1 MNQSEQPWLVGA
13 GRMAKA
19 YVPVLKALGLEPRV
33 VGRGE
38 DSAKAFEA
46 ETGLSCRPGGLSA
59 SLEAAGAAPASAIV
73 AIDIPELAAVA
84 RSLIEAGCRR
94 ILLEKPGGVDRAQIE
109 ELAMSAHDAGAEIFL
124 AYNRRFYGSV
134 RAAREALAE
143 DGGPTSMSFDFTESA
158 DQIVKIGYPAEVLD
172 NWLLANS
179 THVIDTAFFL
189 AGEPVDWRP
198 RVAGR
203 LDWHPRAAR
212 FAGCGETERN
222 VMFSYAADWDAPGRW
237 SIEIASR
244 KRRFVLRPMEQLQ
257 VQTRGSFAL
266 EATPSDELD
275 SLYKPGLYRQTR
287 AFLTGEGASD
297 LPDIHHHL
305 RRIQTIYD
313 PMVAPDLLA

>member
-1 MNQSEQPWLVGA
+1 M
-13 GRMAKA
+13 
-19 YVPVLKALGLEPRV
+19 

-38 DSAKAFEA
+38 ESSKAFEA
-46 ETGLSCRPGGLSA
+46 ETGLACRAGGL
-59 SLEAAGAAPASAIV
+59 AAALDAADAAPTEAII
-73 AIDIPELAAVA
+73 AIDIPELAAA
-84 RSLIEAGCRR
+84 AQALIGAGCRR
-94 ILLEKPGGVDRAQIE
+94 ILLEKPGGVDRAQVFA
-109 ELAMSAHDAGAEIFL
+109 LAEAARDAGAEVFL

-143 DGGPTSMSFDFTESA
+143 DGGATSMSFDFTESA
-158 DQIVKIGYPAEVLD
+158 DQIVRIGYPAEVLD

-189 AGEPVDWRP
+189 AGEPADWRP
-198 RVAGR
+198 RVAGK

-212 FAGCGETERN
+212 FAGCGETDRN

-266 EATPSDELD
+266 EASPGDELD
-275 SLYKPGLYRQTR
+275 ATYKPGLYRQTR
-287 AFLTGEGASD
+287 AFLTGEDAAD

-305 RRIQTIYD
+305 RRIQTIYN
-313 PMVAPDLLA
+313 PMAAPDLLA